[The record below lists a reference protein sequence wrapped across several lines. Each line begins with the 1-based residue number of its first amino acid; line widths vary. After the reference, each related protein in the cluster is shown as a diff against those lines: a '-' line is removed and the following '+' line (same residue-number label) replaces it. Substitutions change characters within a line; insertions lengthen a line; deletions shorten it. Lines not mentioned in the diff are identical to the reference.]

1 MNSIFKKLS
10 LIVVFLISYASL
22 QAQSAEWAD
31 IVSNNNS
38 LLVNV
43 EGRNSFSLDGK
54 WDAIVDQQEIGFY
67 NYRYK
72 ESDDGWFINRQVQE
86 PSDLIEYNFNEARKL
101 NVPDDWNTQAAD
113 LLRYE
118 GTIWYRKVFNYDKQQ
133 DKRYYLYFGAVN
145 YEANVY
151 LNGEKI
157 GSHEGGFT
165 PFNFEVT
172 DKLKNG
178 ENFVVVKVDNKRKRE
193 ALPTV
198 IFDWWNYGGITR
210 SVHLIEAPQTFIHN
224 YSIQLDPD
232 NNNQIK
238 GWVKLNGPKSQQ
250 NIKMQIPEL
259 SIDKSLQTNSAGYA
273 EFSVPVK
280 NITYWNPEI
289 PKQYAVDWNAET
301 DAITEPVGFRSIET
315 DGYDILLNGESIF
328 LRGICM
334 HEESPFGGGRS
345 TNADE
350 ASVLFGWAHDMNC
363 NFLRLAHYPHNEHTI
378 RTANEMGILLWSEIP
393 VYWTILWKNQQTIA
407 NARQQLREMINRDKN
422 KASVILWSVANET
435 PLEEGRLEFISN
447 LVDYAKA
454 LDPSRLLTAALENHM
469 TDEGT
474 KMIDDPLGA
483 KLDVIG
489 NNNYCGWYSGEPQSC
504 AELRWETIYKKPL
517 ILSEFGGGALQ
528 GYYGE
533 PNQRWT
539 EDYQAEVYRYNI
551 EMLREIPFLRG
562 TTPWL
567 LMDFRSPR
575 RPLANIQDD
584 YNRKGLVSERGKK
597 KKAFFMMKDFYEEI
611 EKEYETK

>member
-1 MNSIFKKLS
+1 MRNLFKAACIIFF
-10 LIVVFLISYASL
+10 VFISCWNL
-22 QAQSAEWAD
+22 KAQSPEWET
-31 IVSNNNS
+31 ILNNNNS

-43 EGRNSFSLDGK
+43 EGRNAFSLDGK

-72 ESDDGWFINRQVQE
+72 ESEDGWFRDRQVQK
-86 PSDLIEYNFNEARKL
+86 PSDLIEYNFERARKL
-101 NVPDDWNTQAAD
+101 NVPGDWNTQYED

-118 GTIWYRKVFNYDKQQ
+118 GTIWYRKVFDYDKQE

-157 GSHEGGFT
+157 GTHEGGFT

-172 DKLKNG
+172 DKLKEG
-178 ENFVVVKVDNKRKRE
+178 ENFVIVKVDNKRRRE

-210 SVHLIEAPQTFIHN
+210 SVHLIETPQTFVHN
-224 YSIQLDPD
+224 YFVQLDPE
-232 NNNQIK
+232 NGRQIK
-238 GWVKLNGPKSQQ
+238 GWVKLNGSRSQQ
-250 NIKMQIPEL
+250 KLKLQISEL
-259 SIDKSLQTNSAGYA
+259 DVDKAIETNAKGYA
-273 EFSVPVK
+273 EFTVPVK
-280 NITYWNPEI
+280 EVNYWKPENPKRYDVAWI
-289 PKQYAVDWNAET
+289 AET
-301 DAITEPVGFRSIET
+301 DRINELIGFRSIEV
-315 DGYDILLNGESIF
+315 DGYDILLNDQSIF
-328 LRGICM
+328 LRGVCM
-334 HEESPFGGGRS
+334 HEESPFQSGRATS
-345 TNADE
+345 AEE
-350 ASVLFGWAHDMNC
+350 ARVSFGWAQEMNC

-378 RTANEMGILLWSEIP
+378 RTADEMGLLLWSEIP
-393 VYWTILWKNQQTIA
+393 VYWTILWQNQHTID
-407 NARQQLREMINRDKN
+407 NARQQLQEMINRDKN
-422 KASVILWSVANET
+422 KASIILWSVANET

-447 LVDYAKA
+447 LVDYARA
-454 LDPSRLLTAALENHM
+454 LDPSRLLTAALENHT
-469 TDEGT
+469 TDDGT

-504 AELRWETIYKKPL
+504 DELRWETIYKKPL

-528 GYYGE
+528 GYFGDT
-533 PNQRWT
+533 NQRWT
-539 EDYQAEVYRYNI
+539 EDYLAELYKYNI
-551 EMLREIPFLRG
+551 EMLRHIPFLRG

-575 RPLANIQDD
+575 RPLADIQDD

-597 KKAFFMMKDFYEEI
+597 KKSFYLMKDYYEEI
-611 EKEYETK
+611 MNKYGE